1 MATRKLSAKH
11 NQIDPVKVCTLA
23 LKQVKCASDYHRIGS
38 ANSTEI
44 VAAAWEQLTID
55 EQQCITDL
63 INSNV
68 QPDPQVLA
76 NELMA
81 CGVALEL
88 KRIKAEYGDALVK
101 AAWKLLPPPERN
113 RIKAMCEGEPQPI
126 PAPQPEPVIE
136 TPEVYPVERSLQ
148 PKPSTRKPTL
158 VELST
163 ELEQIDSLLDS
174 IDGDIPVELQTAVDE
189 LLAQRDAT
197 HEQLLEKLDNY
208 AALIQH
214 RAYWAATRKAEAE
227 RLAKLAESDMRTVD
241 FLKSRLKTH
250 LQATEQ
256 QRLRTRRFNIALC
269 ANGGKA
275 PLRFDNTP
283 HEQMPERFK
292 RVIVEPDKEVIR
304 TALEAGE
311 ELSFAYLAERES
323 HLRIR

>member
-1 MATRKLSAKH
+1 MAARKLSAKP
-11 NQIDPVKVCTLA
+11 NQIDSTKVCTLA
-23 LKQVKCASDYHRIGS
+23 LKQVKCAADYHRIGS
-38 ANSTEI
+38 TNSTE
-44 VAAAWEQLTID
+44 VLTAAWEQLTTD
-55 EQQCITDL
+55 DQQRITDL
-63 INSNV
+63 MNSNV

-76 NELMA
+76 DELMA
-81 CGVALEL
+81 CGAALEL
-88 KRIKAEYGDALVK
+88 KRIKAEYGDVAVK
-101 AAWKLLPPPERN
+101 AAWKLLPQSERD
-113 RIKAMCEGEPQPI
+113 RIKAICDGEPQPTT
-126 PAPQPEPVIE
+126 APQPEPVVE
-136 TPEVYPVERSLQ
+136 TSEAHPVERSLQ
-148 PKPSTRKPTL
+148 PEPSTRKSTL
-158 VELST
+158 IELST

-283 HEQMPERFK
+283 PEQMPERFK
-292 RVIVEPDKEVIR
+292 RVIVEPDKEAIR
-304 TALEAGE
+304 TALETGE
-311 ELSFAYLAERES
+311 ALSFAYLAERES
-323 HLRIR
+323 HLRIK

>member
-1 MATRKLSAKH
+1 MARKSLAKST
-11 NQIDPVKVCTLA
+11 QIDPVKVCTLA
-23 LKQVKCASDYHRIGS
+23 LKQVKCAADYHRIGNV
-38 ANSTEI
+38 NSPEI
-44 VAAAWEQLTID
+44 VTAAWEQLTTD
-55 EQQCITDL
+55 EQQRITDL
-63 INSNV
+63 ITSNV

-88 KRIKAEYGDALVK
+88 KRIKAEYGDVAVK
-101 AAWKLLPPPERN
+101 AAWKLLPPSERD
-113 RIKAMCEGEPQPI
+113 RIKAICDGEPQPT
-126 PAPQPEPVIE
+126 PAPQSEPVVE
-136 TPEVYPVERSLQ
+136 TPEVYPVKQLQ
-148 PKPSTRKPTL
+148 QSELPTRKLTL
-158 VELST
+158 IELT
-163 ELEQIDSLLDS
+163 AELEQIDSLLDS

-214 RAYWAATRKAEAE
+214 RTYWAATRKAEAE
-227 RLAKLAESDMRTVD
+227 RLAKLAESDIKTVD
-241 FLKSRLKTH
+241 FLKSRLKAH
-250 LQATEQ
+250 LEATEQ
-256 QRLRTRRFNIALC
+256 QKLRTRRFNIALC

-292 RVIVEPDKEVIR
+292 RVMVEADKEAIR

-323 HLRIR
+323 HLRIK